1 MRRWLLFFVIIVCV
15 IVYIFRLLK
24 IPDEDVYLKK
34 IFDSKVVSSISY
46 YDDKKLI
53 MYVEVVDE
61 PSESAYVIDIV
72 GKIRALCLIDK
83 RDTTQINFETN
94 SKTDKHNSCI
104 KTQIKNIKKTRVR
117 ISKSKLN
124 TDKINN
130 PDILIGDML
139 AVEGELE
146 IYKARLNIEN
156 FTQSPSGRHATT
168 TQIDFQQKDKYKNIF
183 SKIDVKEIIEI
194 KKSNEYSFRQSLIN
208 IRKSIESSIAYALP
222 NPESNLAAGLVISGK
237 DSLPKNIL
245 EEFKQV
251 GLIHIVV
258 LSGSNVSI
266 ISQAL
271 FKVLSFAP
279 RFIQVVL
286 GIFLMSCFALMTGA
300 SPPVVRSVLM
310 SSLPLLCAPLVSLVK
325 QKSMK
330 TNTVQDTDGVN
341 NDINSSQNNKSRVQ
355 KNSVFETNSTLFV
368 LIAVA
373 LIMSIH
379 DPLLPLHNMSFQL
392 SFLATFGLIVLTKPI
407 ANRLSF
413 IPNTFGLR
421 DIISSS
427 LATQVYI
434 APLLLHMSG
443 SLSAVFLIAN
453 IVVLPLLPL
462 VMFFIF
468 LIPLSSFIFPIL
480 TAVIGGVSYQILSF
494 ILKFTHWLST
504 FPLATVEFSKLGS
517 VAVLVI
523 YFFLFICTAIYLAF
537 PHTCE

>member
-1 MRRWLLFFVIIVCV
+1 MKRWLLFFVLIVCMS
-15 IVYIFRLLK
+15 VYIFRLLK
-24 IPDEDVYLKK
+24 IPDEDVYLKEV
-34 IFDSKVVSSISY
+34 FNNTVVGPTPY

-61 PSESAYVIDIV
+61 PSESAYAIDIV
-72 GKIRALCLIDK
+72 GKIHALCLIDK
-83 RDTTQINFETN
+83 RDTIQINSGTN
-94 SKTDKHNSCI
+94 SETDKHNSCI

-130 PDILIGDML
+130 PDILIGDIL
-139 AVEGELE
+139 AVEGGLE
-146 IYKARLNIEN
+146 IYRAHSDIEE
-156 FTQSPSGRHATT
+156 FTQNKSSRHATT

-183 SKIDVKEIIEI
+183 SKIDAKEIIEI
-194 KKSNEYSFRQSLIN
+194 RKSGQYSFRQSLIN
-208 IRKSIESSIAYALP
+208 IRKSIESSIAHALP

-245 EEFKQV
+245 EEFKRV

-310 SSLPLLCAPLVSLVK
+310 SSLPLLYSPLVSLVK

-330 TNTVQDTDGVN
+330 KNTVQDTNGVN
-341 NDINSSQNNKSRVQ
+341 DNVSSNQNNKSMGQ
-355 KNSVFETNSTLFV
+355 KITVFETNSTLFV

-373 LIMSIH
+373 LIMSIY
-379 DPLLPLHNMSFQL
+379 DPLLPLHDMSFQL
-392 SFLATFGLIVLTKPI
+392 SFLATFGLIVLSKPI
-407 ANRLSF
+407 ADRLSF
-413 IPNTFGLR
+413 IPNTFGIR
-421 DIISSS
+421 DIVSSS

-443 SLSAVFLIAN
+443 SLSVVFLIAN

-480 TAVIGGVSYQILSF
+480 TGVIGGVSYHILSF
-494 ILKFTHWLST
+494 TLKFTHWLST
-504 FPLATVEFSKLGS
+504 FPLATVEFSKLESGT
-517 VAVLVI
+517 VLVI